1 MKIRRV
7 VGTLVAA
14 VLLSLAFTP
23 SMAQADDGPQAPAPL
38 KLNLSEDGDYWV
50 RFITWHQLWIRQQ
63 QQNPGTT
70 VNGDDR
76 DWSWD
81 AGIRRSRFLVL
92 AQLDRLQMMFHAGI
106 NNQTFSNARKP
117 GLFVHDLWTSYEVI
131 EDIWVLGA
139 GLHYFNGVSRLAN
152 ASTLFFMT
160 LDMPIF
166 NWHVIET
173 SDQFARQ
180 MGIFS
185 TLRLCKFD
193 LQMAVNR
200 PFVVRGREPVPG
212 DAQNVADYREDVNT
226 PSFAGYATWS
236 FFEQESNLL
245 PYRRGTYLGKKKV
258 LNVGGGWYW
267 QNDAMVSLSDT
278 DTRRFHDILGLGVD
292 VFADIPLSNGSA
304 ITGYAGYN
312 YFDFGPNNL
321 RNIGI
326 MNVGDAGS
334 GTSMNGRGN
343 AYPTIGT
350 GHIVYAQGG
359 YLLPGRPLG
368 VQLQPYFGIQVSAFD
383 ALDEVSTVF
392 DVGANFFMIGHNA
405 KITINYRNRPI
416 FMMNTD
422 GDAVND
428 SRASEII
435 TQLQLLI

>member
-1 MKIRRV
+1 MMDWMNLRRA
-7 VGTLVAA
+7 VGTALAA
-14 VLLSLAFTP
+14 TVLALAVVP
-23 SMAQADDGPQAPAPL
+23 STAQADDGPPAVPAL
-38 KLNLSEDGDYWV
+38 KLNLTDDGDYWV
-50 RFITWHQLWIRQQ
+50 RFITWHQIWIRQQ

-81 AGIRRSRFLVL
+81 LGIRRSRFLVL
-92 AQLDRLQMMFHAGI
+92 AQIDRLQMMFHAGI
-106 NNQTFSNARKP
+106 NNQTFANARKP
-117 GLFVHDLWTSYEVI
+117 GLFVHDLWASYEAI

-152 ASTLFFMT
+152 ASTLFFMSV
-160 LDMPIF
+160 DMPIF
-166 NWHVIET
+166 NWHVIER

-180 MGIFS
+180 MGIFT
-185 TLRLCKFD
+185 TLRLCQFD

-200 PFVVRGREPVPG
+200 PFVTGGTATAE
-212 DAQNVADYREDVNT
+212 VADYRTDVNT

-258 LNVGGGWYW
+258 LNLGAGWYW
-267 QNDAMVSLSDT
+267 QNDAMETVQGET
-278 DTRRFHDILGLGVD
+278 DREFHDILAIGAD
-292 VFADIPLSNGSA
+292 IFADIPLAGGSA
-304 ITGYAGYN
+304 VTAYAGYN

-326 MNVGDAGS
+326 MNVGDTGS
-334 GTSMNGRGN
+334 GTTFNGRGN
-343 AYPTIGT
+343 AYPVIGT
-350 GHIVYAQGG
+350 GHIFYTQAG

-368 VQLQPYFGIQVSAFD
+368 VQLQPYFGLQVSAFD

-405 KITINYRNRPI
+405 KITINYRSRPVHQT
-416 FMMNTD
+416 N
-422 GDAVND
+422 DAGEVVND